1 MTTITATPATPP
13 ADLGNRTPYTRLGVF
28 GLGLIGTAVAMFIV
42 AALFS
47 KPEDVAFMAPVL
59 LVVVLLAGLT
69 WRFGT
74 WAKVLAIVGCG
85 LAGLAMY
92 WTVFGLAFPAS
103 PFDFLPGMLVPIGV
117 VLGIA
122 GNAAAIRHRR
132 ERVPAALPVE
142 RRIMAGVLAI
152 VLVAAGASVI
162 AALASRSTIEPATG
176 DVVVEINAF
185 AFPELVEAQVGDQLL
200 VHNGDA
206 AMHDFAVPALGIDLD
221 VLPGSDGVIDLAEV
235 APGTYTVYC
244 TLHSNTSDPE
254 PGTAGMATTLQIAAP

>member
-1 MTTITATPATPP
+1 MTTITAPPATPP
-13 ADLGNRTPYTRLGVF
+13 ADLGNRSPYTRLGVF
-28 GLGLIGTAVAMFIV
+28 GLGLIGTAVTMFIV

-47 KPEDVAFMAPVL
+47 KPDDVAFMAPVL
-59 LVVVLLAGLT
+59 IVVILLAGLA

-103 PFDFLPGMLVPIGV
+103 PLDFLPGLLVPIGV
-117 VLGIA
+117 VLGIG

-132 ERVPAALPVE
+132 ERVPAAMPME
-142 RRIMAGVLAI
+142 RRIMVGVLAI
-152 VLVAAGASVI
+152 VLVAAAISVI
-162 AALASRSTIEPATG
+162 AAIVSRATVEPAAG
-176 DVVVEINAF
+176 DVVVEMKAF
-185 AFPELVEAQVGDQLL
+185 AFPELVEARVGDQLL

-206 AMHDFAVPALGIDLD
+206 AMHDFAVPTLGIDLD
-221 VLPGSDGVIDLAEV
+221 VLPGNDGVIDLAGV

-254 PGTAGMATTLQIAAP
+254 PTTAGMATTLQVAAP